1 MKQYVKNLGMICLLL
16 LAMVSCEKDDY
27 EFGDLSSPSGIKVNA
42 ELVGKDDANPNG
54 DGSGLVNF
62 TATSVNG
69 FSYKYIFSDGTTQNS
84 PSGVYQKRF
93 TQNGTNTYSV
103 TVLASGRGG
112 MTSSLTFEVTVFS
125 NFSDDDAVA
134 KLTGGSTKT
143 WYWAAAEPGH
153 LGVGQNDGNTDLN
166 FYANYYQAAPF
177 EKAGAPAS
185 ACLYEAELKFSL
197 VNGQLQFE
205 QDNKGHTFFNAAFQS
220 VVGGSAGSD
229 NCYDFNTTGIKNVQL
244 GPSSSVV
251 AADKKR
257 GTEMTFSDGGFMGY
271 YIGQTTYEILSITDN
286 RLYVRAVMGGNP
298 ALAWYHIF
306 TTTPP
311 VQNVDETY
319 DTLVWSDEFN
329 VDGAPDPTHWG
340 YDLGAGGWGNNEV
353 QTYTNDA
360 QNVIVSGGN
369 LKITLRKVGTNYTSA
384 RLNSKGK
391 YDFKYG
397 KVEFRAKLPTGG
409 GTWPALWML
418 GANIDQA
425 PWPACG
431 EIDVMEH
438 VGNQQDVIFGT
449 LHYPGNSG
457 GNANSASTNVPGVSN
472 DFHIY
477 STVWSPSSIKIY
489 VDGNLYHSVPNTP
502 ALPFNANFFLI
513 MNVAM
518 GGNFG
523 GAIAPGFTQST
534 MEVDYVKVYQ

>member
-27 EFGDLSSPSGIKVNA
+27 EFGDLNSPSGIKVNA

-84 PSGVYQKRF
+84 PSGVFQKRF

-153 LGVGQNDGNTDLN
+153 LGVGQNDGNADLN

-229 NCYDFNTTGIKNVQL
+229 NCYDFNTAGIKNVQL

-360 QNVIVSGGN
+360 QNVSVSGGN
-369 LKITLRKVGTNYTSA
+369 LKITLRKVGANYTSA

-472 DFHIY
+472 DFHTY

-489 VDGNLYHSVPNTP
+489 VDGNLYHSVPNTA

>member
-1 MKQYVKNLGMICLLL
+1 MKQYLKNLGMICLLL
-16 LAMVSCEKDDY
+16 LAVTSCEKDDY
-27 EFGDLSSPSGIKVNA
+27 EFGGLNSPSGIRVDA
-42 ELVGKDDANPNG
+42 ELVGKDAENPDG

-62 TATSVNG
+62 KATSVNG

-84 PSGVYQKRF
+84 PSGIYQKRF

-112 MTSSLTFEVTVFS
+112 ITSSLTFDVTVFS
-125 NFSDDDAVA
+125 NFSDDEAVTF
-134 KLTGGSTKT
+134 LTGGSTKT

-153 LGVGQNDGNTDLN
+153 LGVGQNDSNADLN

-177 EKAGAPAS
+177 EKAGSPAS
-185 ACLYEAELKFSL
+185 SCLYEAELKFSL
-197 VNGQLQFE
+197 VDGQLKFE
-205 QDNKGHTFFNAAFQS
+205 QDNHGHTFFNAAFQS

-229 NCYDFNTTGIKNVQL
+229 NCYDFNTSGVKNVQL

-251 AADKKR
+251 PADKKR

-271 YIGQTTYEILSITDN
+271 YIGQTTYEILEITST

-311 VQNVDETY
+311 VQNVDEEY
-319 DTLVWSDEFN
+319 DNLVWSDEFN

-353 QTYTNDA
+353 QTYTDEA
-360 QNVIVSGGN
+360 QNAIVSGGN
-369 LKITLRKVGTNYTSA
+369 LKITLRKVGANYTSA

-391 YDFKYG
+391 FDFKYG
-397 KVEFRAKLPTGG
+397 KMEFRAKLPTGG

-418 GANIDQA
+418 GAVA
-425 PWPACG
+425 LPWPEVG

-457 GNANSASTNVPGVSN
+457 GNANGASTIVPGVSN

-477 STVWSPSSIKIY
+477 STIWSPTSIKIF
-489 VDGNLYHSVPNTP
+489 VDGNLFHSVPNTP
-502 ALPFNANFFLI
+502 DLPFNHNFFLI
-513 MNVAM
+513 MNIAM

-523 GAIAPGFTQST
+523 GAIAPGFTQSSL
-534 MEVDYVKVYQ
+534 EVDYVKVYQ

>member
-27 EFGDLSSPSGIKVNA
+27 EFGDLNSPSGIKVNA

-84 PSGVYQKRF
+84 PSGVFQKRF

-125 NFSDDDAVA
+125 NFSDDEAVA

-153 LGVGQNDGNTDLN
+153 LGVGQNDGNADLN

-360 QNVIVSGGN
+360 QNVSVSGGN
-369 LKITLRKVGTNYTSA
+369 LKITLRKVGANYTSA

-472 DFHIY
+472 DFHTY

-489 VDGNLYHSVPNTP
+489 VDGNLYHSVPNTA

>member
-27 EFGDLSSPSGIKVNA
+27 EFGDLNSPSGIKVNA

-84 PSGVYQKRF
+84 PSGVCQKRF

-112 MTSSLTFEVTVFS
+112 MTSSITFEVTVFS
-125 NFSDDDAVA
+125 DFSDDDAVA

-153 LGVGQNDGNTDLN
+153 LGVGQNDGNADLN

-177 EKAGAPAS
+177 EKAGAAAS
-185 ACLYEAELKFSL
+185 SCLYEAELKFSL

-220 VVGGSAGSD
+220 VVGGTAGSD

-319 DTLVWSDEFN
+319 DTLAWSDEFN

-360 QNVIVSGGN
+360 QNISVSGGN
-369 LKITLRKVGTNYTSA
+369 LKITLKKVGANYTSA
-384 RLNSKGK
+384 RINSKGK

-418 GANIDQA
+418 GANIDQT
-425 PWPACG
+425 PWPGCG

-438 VGNQQDVIFGT
+438 VGNQQDVIHGT

-457 GNANSASTNVPGVSN
+457 GNANTASTNVPGVSN
-472 DFHIY
+472 DFHTY

-489 VDGNLYHSVPNTP
+489 VDGNLYHSVPNTS

-523 GAIAPGFTQST
+523 GVIAPGFTQST
-534 MEVDYVKVYQ
+534 MEVDYVRVYQ